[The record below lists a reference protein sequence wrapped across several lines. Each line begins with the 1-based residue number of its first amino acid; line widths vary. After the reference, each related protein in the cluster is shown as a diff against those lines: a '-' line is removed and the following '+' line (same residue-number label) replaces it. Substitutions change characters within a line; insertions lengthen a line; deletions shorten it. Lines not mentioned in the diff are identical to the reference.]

1 MDRLLLEYWRARLL
15 ERGDLVGHDDLDLR
29 NLLNYHAREY
39 RARPGTDFN
48 RDEWRTR
55 SGAASRGDGRELAND
70 LSDIEEGRFFDGER
84 GHISSVRTMH
94 FALGLLV
101 ADEVRQAVRLDAE
114 GIDEALGAILDPIRG
129 FDTVANMLFA
139 AIAVA
144 SLDAGYPDGGVA
156 ALIRGWM
163 SLQNLND
170 DAFEDLIPYLAA
182 RPEPF
187 LDAFET
193 RDMDSDDGRFL
204 RLILCVAK
212 LRDPVAGAIDR
223 RVEKWLGTWSR
234 GLPAGGDADGD
245 HQARYNA
252 EVNSGSHC

>member
-1 MDRLLLEYWRARLL
+1 M
-15 ERGDLVGHDDLDLR
+15 
-29 NLLNYHAREY
+29 
-39 RARPGTDFN
+39 
-48 RDEWRTR
+48 
-55 SGAASRGDGRELAND
+55 AND

-84 GHISSVRTMH
+84 GTYQFRPEALH

-129 FDTVANMLFA
+129 FDTVANVLFA

-245 HQARYNA
+245 RQARYNA
-252 EVNSGSHC
+252 EVNSRIALLSEEERRFPRRHVSGDGRVTGLGRHGCLLPARKAASRLRARDPCVRPHPQARRQVPVDLR